1 MKKKILS
8 ALIAVCFL
16 GSLTACSN
24 EKEQQTTT
32 PAGGTTQLTPGTTAP
47 EDKPDPE
54 PTTDP
59 GETGDPDA
67 GEQSDCQR
75 LTDAVLKAPSIEEIA
90 TMQVNDE
97 SMLADV
103 MNYDLSLFTE
113 YSVVTHLMSVH
124 LIEITV
130 AKPVDGKQQDALDLL
145 KTRKQALIDTVA
157 FYPDQQEN
165 AEKTIVGS
173 KGDYVY
179 LLCSSDPEDLQKA
192 LLKAIGE

>member
-8 ALIAVCFL
+8 ALLTVCLL
-16 GSLTACSN
+16 GSLAACSG

-32 PAGGTTQLTPGTTAP
+32 PADGTTQLTPGTTAP
-47 EDKPDPE
+47 EDKPEPE

-75 LTDAVLKAPSIEEIA
+75 LTDAVLKAPSIAEIA
-90 TMQVNDE
+90 TMQVSDE
-97 SMLADV
+97 SMLSDV
-103 MNYDLSLFTE
+103 MNYDLPLFTE

-130 AKPVDGKQQDALDLL
+130 AKPAEGKKQDALDMLE
-145 KTRKQALIDTVA
+145 TRKQALIDTVA
-157 FYPDQQEN
+157 FYPEQMEN
-165 AEKTIVGS
+165 AEKTVVGS

-179 LLCSSDPEDLQKA
+179 LLCGPDSEEMQKT
-192 LLKAIGE
+192 LLEAIGN